1 MEEEKII
8 DQTQLA
14 EDLSS
19 RIKYEFRQM
28 FLVKPLEPV
37 KVKKKISEP
46 VVKDAKPKEDKD
58 GIKAVDYDEVKTE
71 IKEVDSDYTR
81 AVVLKLPY
89 EYTHPYDDIK
99 IHQMPIKVGDIIIYK
114 SSRLGAMY
122 FDLLKDSQLVP
133 LYDIVATEIVEK

>member
-19 RIKYEFRQM
+19 KIKYEFRQM

-46 VVKDAKPKEDKD
+46 VVKDTKPKKDKN
-58 GIKAVDYDEVKTE
+58 GIEAVDYNEVKTE

-89 EYTHPYDDIK
+89 EYTHPYDDVK